1 MPQTVGLGRYNAL
14 MPNYIISLLLTSL
27 WACVAAGSTIELQSP
42 RQFEVVQRDANNQG
56 HVAIRGRCMPP
67 AESFEFRVD
76 GSDWKKARTQ
86 KSGSFLGMIDLPAGD
101 WHAFEVRVTGESEMV
116 RVDHVGVGEVFVI
129 AGQSNSTNYGS
140 ERQMPKSGMVS
151 TFDGTSWRIADD
163 PQPGVQDH
171 STGGSFIPAF
181 GDALAKDLHMPI
193 GIASVGC
200 GATSVREWL
209 PRGSVM
215 KKQPTTGKHV
225 ITFGDDL
232 AWASDGTLYSGLIER
247 LEQLQPNGCRAIL
260 WHQGESD
267 AGQARAGYPVD
278 RQITGQE
285 YHDWLKQII
294 EQSQKDMGR
303 KIPWFL
309 AQATYHSEQDPA
321 DEEFRAAQKQLWTEG
336 IAHEG
341 PDTDQLR
348 AEYRHGVHFNA
359 RGLTRHGQLWADKV
373 EAYLNQ

>member
-1 MPQTVGLGRYNAL
+1 MPQERLAVGYNAWMTKRIL
-14 MPNYIISLLLTSL
+14 PALLTSL

-42 RQFEVVQRDANNQG
+42 KQFEVVQRDGNNHG
-56 HVAIRGRCMPP
+56 HVTIRGRCVP
-67 AESFEFRVD
+67 SGKTVEFRVD
-76 GSDWKKARTQ
+76 RSEWKDTRTQ
-86 KSGSFLGMIDLPAGD
+86 PSGSFLAMVDLPAGD
-101 WHAFEVRVTGESEMV
+101 WHVFEVRAVGESKVLEI
-116 RVDHVGVGEVFVI
+116 DHVSVGEVFII

-140 ERQMPKSGMVS
+140 EKQKPKSGMVS

-181 GDALAKDLHMPI
+181 GDTLAAELHMPI

-225 ITFGDDL
+225 IPIGDQL

-247 LEQLQPNGCRAIL
+247 LEELPNGCRAIL

-267 AGQARAGYPVD
+267 AGQARAGYPAD

-285 YHDWLKQII
+285 YHDYLKQII

-303 KIPWFL
+303 KIAWFV
-309 AQATYHSEQDPA
+309 AQATYHSESDPA
-321 DEEFRAAQKQLWTEG
+321 DEEFRSAQKQLWTEG
-336 IAHEG
+336 IAQEG

-348 AEYRHGVHFNA
+348 AEFRKGVHFNPK
-359 RGLTRHGQLWADKV
+359 GLARHGQLWAEKV
-373 EAYLNQ
+373 EQYLAQ